1 MQTLIGAE
9 HNSGGLTLGFSAE
22 QVDALEI
29 VKDIW
34 FQLDYY
40 YSSQSTKTSKKHKYM
55 YVLSTRYA
63 YKKQRNIF
71 FT

>member
-1 MQTLIGAE
+1 MQTLIGAK

-34 FQLDYY
+34 FQLD
-40 YSSQSTKTSKKHKYM
+40 
-55 YVLSTRYA
+55 
-63 YKKQRNIF
+63 
-71 FT
+71 